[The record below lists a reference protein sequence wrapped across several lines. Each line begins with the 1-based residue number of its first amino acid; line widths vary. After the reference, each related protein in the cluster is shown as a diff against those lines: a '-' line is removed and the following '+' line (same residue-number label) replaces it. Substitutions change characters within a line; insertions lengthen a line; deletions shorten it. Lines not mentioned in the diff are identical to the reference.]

1 MIINKDKFESLRK
14 NIKIIVLDVD
24 GTLTDGK
31 IYMGKD
37 GELFKAF
44 DIKDGCA
51 IHDIMPKNN
60 IVPIIMTARKSE
72 IVINRCKELGITE
85 YYQGVRNKLEKLKE
99 IAVANNLAEDNGIYK
114 QIAYVGDDI
123 IDLEC
128 MKHCGLVACPADA
141 VAQVKEISDFISE
154 RNGGNGAV
162 REFVEALVKL

>member
-14 NIKIIVLDVD
+14 NIKIIILDVD

>member
-1 MIINKDKFESLRK
+1 MIINANKFEALRK
-14 NIKIIVLDVD
+14 EIKFVIFDVD

-51 IHDIMPKNN
+51 IHDIMPRNN
-60 IVPIIMTARKSE
+60 IVPIIMTARSSQ

-85 YYQGVRNKLEKLKE
+85 YYQGVRNKLEKLEE
-99 IAVANNLAEDNGIYK
+99 IANANGISADNGVYN

-128 MKHCGLVACPADA
+128 MKHCGIVACPADA
-141 VAQVKEISDFISE
+141 VDEVKKISDFISE

-162 REFVEALVKL
+162 REFIEALVK